1 MNKKISISDKKTLTW
16 WQWILMYPTLM
27 IAMLGSIPTVVNIFY
42 SIKLDVPLDE
52 VQIAKEQIK
61 LWNRNFECART
72 SPTHWSKVDENGVK
86 LGVIVCPS
94 KDVLVSV
101 NGNIQASYRWIG
113 YHTFDPTQ
121 PSANLLMPAAV
132 AAEVP
137 TQMSVGQNHQEHT
150 VICQKKLSGN
160 RILRRIKKQD
170 GRCFDQTIDTAT
182 GKVIKE
188 VLVKCDSD
196 CNAS

>member
-1 MNKKISISDKKTLTW
+1 MSTSDKNSLTW
-16 WQWILMYPTLM
+16 WQWILMYPTLI
-27 IAMLGSIPTVVNIFY
+27 IAMLGSVPTMMNIFY

-52 VQIAKEQIK
+52 VQIAKEQIN

-86 LGVIVCPS
+86 VGVIVCPS

-113 YHTFDPTQ
+113 YSTFDPTQ
-121 PSANLLMPAAV
+121 PVANVLMPAAV
-132 AAEVP
+132 AAELP
-137 TQMSVGQNHQEHT
+137 TQMLVGENTQEHT
-150 VICQKKLSGN
+150 VLCQKKLSDHQ
-160 RILRRIKKQD
+160 ILRRIKKPD

-188 VLVKCDSD
+188 VLAQCNSD
-196 CNAS
+196 CNDI

>member
-1 MNKKISISDKKTLTW
+1 MNQKIYSSEKKSLTW
-16 WQWILMYPTLM
+16 WQWILMYPTLI
-27 IAMLGSIPTVVNIFY
+27 IAILGSVPTAINIFE

-72 SPTHWSKVDENGVK
+72 SPTHWSNVDENGVK
-86 LGVIVCPS
+86 IGVIVCPS

-113 YHTFDPTQ
+113 YHTFDPIQQSTNFLI
-121 PSANLLMPAAV
+121 SAAV
-132 AAEVP
+132 AAEINNPPQVVKNDN
-137 TQMSVGQNHQEHT
+137 SHT
-150 VICQKKLSGN
+150 VLCQKKLPDHK
-160 RILRRIKKQD
+160 ILRRVKAAD

-188 VLVKCDSD
+188 ALVKCDSD
-196 CNAS
+196 CNGS